1 MAKYDDF
8 QEIAHCGG
16 QATFQIICDD
26 QGRKSYSI
34 GFRHSR
40 PVPAAV
46 IGVYALAPQGIPVT
60 DFSIGGIG
68 QGFNPPCPEG
78 CFPVFMGSDS
88 RQCWGH
94 QCPRCQGYFRNG
106 QHPAVYPLTCPYC
119 GLRTPSHAF
128 MTPTQRNYVRHY
140 LDTLLGALD
149 EEMEPSS
156 EREVVIDMDAIIEQG
171 ANQTRPDFYY
181 AAETQQTRYRCDKC
195 SEFNDIRGRYG
206 YCASCGWRNNI
217 SFLKASF
224 ADLRAK
230 LNEGQTGAA
239 DAVRSSI
246 SEFDACCRDMAVQ
259 ITKRI
264 PMKPRR
270 KADLQRLVFHDVE
283 SQVIASM
290 KSMFD
295 IDMLRGVSDD
305 LPFLKKMM
313 HRRHVF
319 EHNAGV
325 ADARYIRESGD
336 TDAREGVLIRET
348 QANAHRLINGLTR
361 MAENFEAD
369 FHEILQPT
377 EWPINHHREAQER
390 SRRH

>member
-1 MAKYDDF
+1 M
-8 QEIAHCGG
+8 
-16 QATFQIICDD
+16 
-26 QGRKSYSI
+26 
-34 GFRHSR
+34 
-40 PVPAAV
+40 
-46 IGVYALAPQGIPVT
+46 
-60 DFSIGGIG
+60 
-68 QGFNPPCPEG
+68 
-78 CFPVFMGSDS
+78 
-88 RQCWGH
+88 
-94 QCPRCQGYFRNG
+94 
-106 QHPAVYPLTCPYC
+106 
-119 GLRTPSHAF
+119 
-128 MTPTQRNYVRHY
+128 
-140 LDTLLGALD
+140 
-149 EEMEPSS
+149 
-156 EREVVIDMDAIIEQG
+156 
-171 ANQTRPDFYY
+171 
-181 AAETQQTRYRCDKC
+181 
-195 SEFNDIRGRYG
+195 
-206 YCASCGWRNNI
+206 
-217 SFLKASF
+217 
-224 ADLRAK
+224 
-230 LNEGQTGAA
+230 
-239 DAVRSSI
+239 
-246 SEFDACCRDMAVQ
+246 Q

-369 FHEILQPT
+369 FHEIFQPT

>member
-1 MAKYDDF
+1 MPRLF
-8 QEIAHCGG
+8 SER
-16 QATFQIICDD
+16 AT
-26 QGRKSYSI
+26 S
-34 GFRHSR
+34 
-40 PVPAAV
+40 
-46 IGVYALAPQGIPVT
+46 
-60 DFSIGGIG
+60 
-68 QGFNPPCPEG
+68 G
-78 CFPVFMGSDS
+78 C
-88 RQCWGH
+88 H
-94 QCPRCQGYFRNG
+94 
-106 QHPAVYPLTCPYC
+106 PLTCPYC
-119 GLRTPSHAF
+119 GLRTPPHNF
-128 MTPTQRNYVRHY
+128 LTPTQRNYVRHY

-156 EREVVIDMDAIIEQG
+156 EREVVIDMDAIISQG

-181 AAETQQTRYRCDKC
+181 AAETQQTRYRCEKC

-206 YCASCGWRNNI
+206 YCASCGSRNNI

-230 LNEGQTGAA
+230 LNEGRTSAA

-259 ITKRI
+259 ITRRI
-264 PMKPRR
+264 PMKPGR

-295 IDMLRGVSDD
+295 IDILRGVGDD

-336 TDAREGVLIRET
+336 PDAREGVLIRET

-361 MAENFEAD
+361 MAENFDAD
-369 FHEILQPT
+369 FHEIFQPT
-377 EWPINHHREAQER
+377 EWPINHHRDAQER
-390 SRRH
+390 SRRR